1 MNFEIKKIKLTI
13 KKENKTIPK
22 QKYIKILNNLNE
34 DESMN
39 QNTKVNISYIGDIN
53 NKFGIYRRNIPRIKK
68 EINLSPFK
76 NKLLISLCNKSIEN
90 QKPKFYYD
98 KLSLKRNLPIR
109 LNNFDA
115 NINKKF
121 QNKKDNIFKTP
132 KKKKVKYRNDNHLI
146 NLNNYNNFMKSDI
159 FSDMI
164 KIKKI
169 NFNSILKNQNM
180 NKTIYRSKDN
190 QIIFPYLNKTFGE
203 KIYILKDKNV

>member
-13 KKENKTIPK
+13 KKENQTIPK

-34 DESMN
+34 DERMN

-109 LNNFDA
+109 LNNFDT

-132 KKKKVKYRNDNHLI
+132 KKKE
-146 NLNNYNNFMKSDI
+146 S
-159 FSDMI
+159 
-164 KIKKI
+164 KI
-169 NFNSILKNQNM
+169 
-180 NKTIYRSKDN
+180 
-190 QIIFPYLNKTFGE
+190 
-203 KIYILKDKNV
+203 